1 MKKLLTILM
10 MLMMSVAV
18 FAKGDVKTVV
28 FTTNPQMH
36 CVNCENKIK
45 GNLRF
50 VKGVKKIV
58 TNVEKQTVAVTFDA
72 EKTTPEK
79 IMAGFKEIG
88 YKVKVIKT
96 ATVVEKAKKK

>member
-1 MKKLLTILM
+1 MKKILSIM
-10 MLMMSVAV
+10 LMLMMSVAV

-88 YKVKVIKT
+88 YKVKIVKA
-96 ATVVEKAKKK
+96 ATVEEKTKKK